1 MRTTTSKPGPMHSW
15 RERGNGHAPR
25 RAPILLA
32 IIATLVVG
40 GLLDRIGGASQV
52 SQVSSVE
59 PVPVAAPPQA
69 LSSSWFCAGATDNG
83 TGADPVDA
91 PGKVV
96 IANSGAT
103 AASGDVT
110 LVPNQGA
117 DVTVPITV
125 ASDSS
130 ETVNESVRGGSK
142 WIGSIVD
149 IDAGAVAVAQEV
161 DGSLG
166 RTSSPCATAG
176 SSTWYFATGFTLINA
191 GVELSLLN
199 PYPSDSVVDLSFTTD
214 QGREAPEDF
223 QGLVVPARGMLSVD
237 LSSHLR
243 RRQAIATTVTARTG
257 RVVAWKTDW
266 VLAPSPGSVLLGT
279 PAANDPLA
287 DPAWPEKGLTVTL
300 GAPSAGTT
308 WTWPDG
314 IAGDGVDERYV
325 IYNPGPTTA
334 DVRLSV
340 RLAQGDAEPFD
351 LSVGPYQV
359 MPVIS
364 EQQARIP
371 SGVAHSAEV
380 ESLNG
385 VPVVAERWISAGG
398 PSPWQGLGELPG
410 GRIAADGW
418 LVPAAQNDSDHDGYI
433 VLYNPGAEPVQ
444 VKFRVLSEDQQV
456 PINGLAPIVVG
467 AGQRVAVHLNQY
479 LGAFGAPLVVN
490 ATGPIY
496 VEADS
501 YGSNGTGGVSLSFGV
516 PLTS

>member
-1 MRTTTSKPGPMHSW
+1 MYSRRNRSN
-15 RERGNGHAPR
+15 GNGVR

-32 IIATLVVG
+32 IVAALVLG
-40 GLLDRIGGASQV
+40 GLLDRIGGTSLSSSEV
-52 SQVSSVE
+52 TSVE
-59 PVPVAAPPQA
+59 PVPVAAAPQA

-83 TGADPVDA
+83 TGDNPVNA

-96 IANSGAT
+96 IANSGA
-103 AASGDVT
+103 APASGQVT
-110 LVPNQGA
+110 LVPNVGV
-117 DVTVPITV
+117 DVTVPVTV
-125 ASDSS
+125 GADSS
-130 ETVNESVRGGSK
+130 VVVSENVPGGAQ

-161 DGSLG
+161 DSSLG
-166 RTSSPCATAG
+166 RISTPCATAG

-223 QGLVVPARGMLSVD
+223 QGLVVPAMGMLSVD

-243 RRQAIATTVTARTG
+243 RRQAIAATVTARTG
-257 RVVAWKTDW
+257 RIVAWKTDW
-266 VLAPSPGSVLLGT
+266 VLPPSPGSVLLGT
-279 PAANDPLA
+279 PAASSPLA

-300 GAPSAGTT
+300 GAPSPGTI

-314 IAGDGVDERYV
+314 LAGGGVDERYV

-334 DVRLSV
+334 EVRLSV
-340 RLAQGDAEPFD
+340 RLAQGDAEPFEF
-351 LSVGPYQV
+351 SVGPYEV

-371 SGVAHSAEV
+371 SGVAHSADL

-398 PSPWQGLGELPG
+398 ASAWQGLGELPG
-410 GRIAADGW
+410 GRIPAVGW
-418 LVPAAQNDSDHDGYI
+418 LVPVAQADPDHDGYI
-433 VLYNPGAEPVQ
+433 VLYNPGEASVQ
-444 VKFRVLSEDQQV
+444 VKIQALDGGQQV
-456 PINGLAPIVVG
+456 PLSGLGPTVVG
-467 AGQRVAVHLNQY
+467 PGQRVALHLNQY
-479 LGAFGAPLVVN
+479 QGVAGAALVVR
-490 ATGPIY
+490 ATSPVY
-496 VEADS
+496 VESDS
-501 YGSNGTGGVSLSFGV
+501 YGKNGAGGVSLSFGV